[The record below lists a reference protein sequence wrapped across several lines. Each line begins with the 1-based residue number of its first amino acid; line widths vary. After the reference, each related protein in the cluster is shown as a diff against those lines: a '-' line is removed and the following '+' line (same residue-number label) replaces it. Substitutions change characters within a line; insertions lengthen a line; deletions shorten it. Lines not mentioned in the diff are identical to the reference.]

1 MLQLETVLKKTNGTE
16 STTLQVNDMGSI
28 GLLLKKTWK
37 SESVFLKLS
46 LYTTV
51 LRWKYSDMVLN
62 AHFWSFTIQA
72 I

>member
-1 MLQLETVLKKTNGTE
+1 MLQLETVLNKTNGTE

-28 GLLLKKTWK
+28 GLLLKKK

-62 AHFWSFTIQA
+62 AHFWSFTIQT